1 MSNKTNIEQLLTIP
15 INAFAYE
22 LIREELLPDIIG
34 KELDRI
40 LYWAG
45 KNLARKYTL
54 ETFEDIIVF
63 FRQAGWGDLSIVEQ
77 NRRELQLQL
86 TSPLIEERYKNK
98 QNTTY
103 QLEAGFLAQQTQQQ
117 RQVIAEA
124 YEDPKKR
131 SEKVLFTVKWDAKD
145 PLNT

>member
-63 FRQAGWGDLSIVEQ
+63 FQQAGWGDLSIVEQ
-77 NRRELQLQL
+77 NRREMQLQL
-86 TSPLIEERYKNK
+86 TSPLITERYKGK

-124 YEDPKKR
+124 YENQKKR
-131 SEKVLFTVKWDAKD
+131 SEKVLFTVKWDSKD
-145 PLNT
+145 SIDT

>member
-63 FRQAGWGDLSIVEQ
+63 FQQAGWGDLSIIEQ
-77 NRRELQLQL
+77 NRREMQIQL
-86 TSPLIEERYKNK
+86 TSPLIAERYKNK
-98 QNTTY
+98 RHTTY
-103 QLEAGFLAQQTQQQ
+103 QLEAGFLAQQVQQQ

-124 YEDPKKR
+124 YENQKKR
-131 SEKVLFTVKWDAKD
+131 SEKVLFTVKWDSKD
-145 PLNT
+145 SIDT

>member
-15 INAFAYE
+15 MNAFAYE

-54 ETFEDIIVF
+54 ETFDDIIIF
-63 FRQAGWGDLSIVEQ
+63 FQQAGWGDLNIVEQ
-77 NRRELQLQL
+77 NRREMQLQL
-86 TSPLIEERYKNK
+86 TSPLITERYKNK

-124 YEDPKKR
+124 YENQKKR
-131 SEKVLFTVKWDAKD
+131 AEKVLFTVKWDAKD
-145 PLNT
+145 SIDA

>member
-15 INAFAYE
+15 MNAFAYE

-54 ETFEDIIVF
+54 ETFDDIIVF
-63 FRQAGWGDLSIVEQ
+63 FQQAGWGDLSIVEQ
-77 NRRELQLQL
+77 NRREMQLQL
-86 TSPLIEERYKNK
+86 TSPLITERYKNK

-117 RQVIAEA
+117 RQVIAET
-124 YEDPKKR
+124 YEDQKKR
-131 SEKVLFTVKWDAKD
+131 AEKVLFTVKWDTKD
-145 PLNT
+145 SIDA

>member
-15 INAFAYE
+15 MNAFAYE

-54 ETFEDIIVF
+54 ETFDDIIVF
-63 FRQAGWGDLSIVEQ
+63 FQQAGWGDLSIVEQ
-77 NRRELQLQL
+77 NRREMQLQL
-86 TSPLIEERYKNK
+86 TSPLITERYKNK

-117 RQVIAEA
+117 RQVITEA
-124 YEDPKKR
+124 YEDQKKR
-131 SEKVLFTVKWDAKD
+131 AEKVLFTVKWDAKD
-145 PLNT
+145 PIDT

>member
-1 MSNKTNIEQLLTIP
+1 VSNKTNIEQLLTIP

-86 TSPLIEERYKNK
+86 TSPLIGERYKNK

-124 YEDPKKR
+124 YEDPRKR

>member
-45 KNLARKYTL
+45 KNLARKYPL
-54 ETFEDIIVF
+54 KTFEDIIVF

-86 TSPLIEERYKNK
+86 TSPLIGERYKNK

>member
-1 MSNKTNIEQLLTIP
+1 M
-15 INAFAYE
+15 NAFAYE

-54 ETFEDIIVF
+54 ETFDDIIVF
-63 FRQAGWGDLSIVEQ
+63 FQQAGWGDLSIVEQ
-77 NRRELQLQL
+77 NRREMQLQL
-86 TSPLIEERYKNK
+86 TSPLITERYKNK

-117 RQVIAEA
+117 RQVIAET
-124 YEDPKKR
+124 YEDQKKR
-131 SEKVLFTVKWDAKD
+131 AEKVLFTVKWDTKD
-145 PLNT
+145 SIDA

>member
-15 INAFAYE
+15 MNAFAYE
-22 LIREELLPDIIG
+22 LIREEVLPDIIG

-54 ETFEDIIVF
+54 ETLDDMIVF
-63 FRQAGWGDLSIVEQ
+63 FQQAGWGDLSLVEQ

-86 TSPLIEERYKNK
+86 TSPLITERYKNK
-98 QNTTY
+98 QHTTY

-124 YEDPKKR
+124 YENQKKR
-131 SEKVLFTVKWDAKD
+131 AEKVLFTVKWDAKD
-145 PLNT
+145 PLDA

>member
-86 TSPLIEERYKNK
+86 TSPLIGERYKNK

>member
-15 INAFAYE
+15 MNAFAYE

-86 TSPLIEERYKNK
+86 TSPLIGERYKNK

>member
-15 INAFAYE
+15 MNAFAYE

-40 LYWAG
+40 SYWAG

-54 ETFEDIIVF
+54 ETFDDIIVF
-63 FRQAGWGDLSIVEQ
+63 FQQAGWGDLSIIEQ
-77 NRRELQLQL
+77 NRREMQLQL
-86 TSPLIEERYKNK
+86 TSPLIAERYKNK
-98 QNTTY
+98 RHTTY
-103 QLEAGFLAQQTQQQ
+103 QLEAGFLAQQVQQQ

-124 YEDPKKR
+124 YENQKKR
-131 SEKVLFTVKWDAKD
+131 SEKVLFTVKWDSKD
-145 PLNT
+145 SIDT

>member
-1 MSNKTNIEQLLTIP
+1 VSNKTNIEQLLTIP

-86 TSPLIEERYKNK
+86 TSPLIGERYKNK

>member
-15 INAFAYE
+15 MNAFAYE

-54 ETFEDIIVF
+54 ETFDDIIVF
-63 FRQAGWGDLSIVEQ
+63 FQQAGWGNLSIVEQ
-77 NRRELQLQL
+77 NRREMQLQL
-86 TSPLIEERYKNK
+86 TSPLITERYKNK
-98 QNTTY
+98 QSTTY

-117 RQVIAEA
+117 RQVIAET
-124 YEDPKKR
+124 YENQKKR
-131 SEKVLFTVKWDAKD
+131 AEKVLFTVKWDSKD
-145 PLNT
+145 SIDT